1 MLVVKL
7 VVLYRLLL
15 GKYAGTELI
24 SLEGSTDGTSD
35 RKFDR
40 MVQC

>member
-1 MLVVKL
+1 MLVIKL
-7 VVLYRLLL
+7 GVLDRILL
-15 GKYAGTELI
+15 GQYAGTELI